1 MRTPP
6 TLETRRLLLRAP
18 RASDVDALFE
28 IQGDA
33 EVMRF
38 TYCAASRDD
47 TARHLEAHAA
57 RFEEDG
63 FAPWTVVRRADERI
77 IGWGGLN
84 RDPQAPHWGTEVAY
98 FFHPSCWGSGF
109 ATELVTA
116 CLDHA
121 FDTLGLPEVGAFARP
136 ANRASARVLEKA
148 GFSRVGYVMELE
160 RDRFRVTASEKS
172 GARVGTPLIRR
183 R

>member
-1 MRTPP
+1 
-6 TLETRRLLLRAP
+6 
-18 RASDVDALFE
+18 VDALFE

-98 FFHPSCWGSGF
+98 FFHPSCWGS
-109 ATELVTA
+109 
-116 CLDHA
+116 
-121 FDTLGLPEVGAFARP
+121 DTLGLPEVGAFARP